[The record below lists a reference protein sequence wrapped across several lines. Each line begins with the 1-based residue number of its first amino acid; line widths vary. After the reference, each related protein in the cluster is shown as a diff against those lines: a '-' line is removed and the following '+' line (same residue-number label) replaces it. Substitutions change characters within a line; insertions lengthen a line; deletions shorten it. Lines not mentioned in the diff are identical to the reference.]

1 MTIPTTTVPTEPT
14 EAMIWAGA
22 LAAMEAGT
30 EFMPDDFWKERHLQ
44 AVERIRGGDYGD
56 PDEQAKGLKVGSALY
71 RAMLAAAPDPLPQ
84 GDLREAVE
92 AIRARIATWDGHDA
106 SSVHVGVP
114 VNDLRTVLD
123 ALLTPARSEWRP
135 ADVPPDISVGDERW
149 YIVAVKRGHSGS
161 IHSFGAA
168 YLNGVEMYDEDD
180 NSAMT
185 MTGWYDTSNDDGR
198 TLYNPVIGNEDEL
211 MGWQE
216 FPLFQPLPEAPS
228 VGVEP

>member
-1 MTIPTTTVPTEPT
+1 MTTPTTTVPTEPT
-14 EAMIWAGA
+14 EAMLDACETAARLYYQGVDSRSLWA
-22 LAAMEAGT
+22 
-30 EFMPDDFWKERHLQ
+30 H
-44 AVERIRGGDYGD
+44 II
-56 PDEQAKGLKVGSALY
+56 
-71 RAMLAAAPDPLPQ
+71 AAAPDPLPR
-84 GDLREAVE
+84 GDLREAVAQLQFME
-92 AIRARIATWDGHDA
+92 Q
-106 SSVHVGVP
+106 HVRLIGISKFEDFQIMAHERDEVAK
-114 VNDLRTVLD
+114 NLRTVLA
-123 ALLTPARSEWRP
+123 ALLTPARSGWLP

-228 VGVEP
+228 AGGEP